1 MMEELDL
8 LKKNW
13 RKNRTSEH
21 EVSEN
26 QIYAILQKGSS
37 SVVKWILIVGI
48 LEFLLWTI
56 FSILTYDENQ
66 MAEMG
71 LAKYETILEIINV
84 LYYLVLAG
92 FIALFYKNYRAVS
105 VVTNTRNLMQS
116 ILKVRKTVNYYIGFN
131 LVFIAIG
138 TFVLFSLIIFS
149 TPQFENLRNI
159 LFDGNHNF
167 KIFLLLLLVLIFIS
181 IFLVVYWLFYK
192 LIYGLFL
199 QKLSKNY
206 KELQKVDL

>member
-66 MAEMG
+66 MTEMG

>member
-1 MMEELDL
+1 MEELDL

-13 RKNRTSEH
+13 KKNRTSEH

-167 KIFLLLLLVLIFIS
+167 KIFLLVLLVLIFIS

-206 KELQKVDL
+206 KELQKIDL

>member
-1 MMEELDL
+1 MEELDL

-13 RKNRTSEH
+13 KKNRTSEH

-48 LEFLLWTI
+48 LEFLLWSI

-66 MAEMG
+66 MTEMG

-181 IFLVVYWLFYK
+181 
-192 LIYGLFL
+192 
-199 QKLSKNY
+199 
-206 KELQKVDL
+206 